1 MPLRIVSR
9 AGTSILYLRGTV
21 RGKAVFESTGT
32 GDPRLAEA
40 ARIKREG
47 ELFHRAL
54 YGARSVATF
63 AEAAAGY
70 LETADRSPSTC
81 GYVARLLTHFGRMRL
96 ADIDQLAVDAAYR
109 ALLRPGAAPG
119 TKLRNVLTPL
129 RAIMEHAA
137 VRKLCDRPAFETP
150 AQPQPA
156 TPFLRPAE
164 ATALV
169 HHAAPHLAPL
179 LVYLIGTGCRMSEAL
194 DLEWEA
200 LDLRGARA
208 VVMQKQGTRR
218 HVDLPPVVVAALSA
232 VPHREGFVF
241 RPPVRTERVA
251 GLPQRV
257 QPARYADTE
266 RQAGGQIGTAWA
278 SACRRAGLP
287 GQWHEWTPRG
297 QAKPMR
303 KWVPAITPHDLRHT
317 WASWDYAVH
326 RDLLGLK
333 KRGAWGSVASVERY
347 AHLMPAAYVAE
358 IEAWLN
364 GRAVPVQ
371 APAVAQK

>member
-1 MPLRIVSR
+1 MPLRVVGR
-9 AGTSILYLRGTV
+9 AGTKILYLRGTV
-21 RGKAVFESTGT
+21 RGQAVYESTGT

-47 ELFHRAL
+47 ELYHRSL

-70 LETADRSPSTC
+70 METADRSPSTC
-81 GYVARLLTHFGRMRL
+81 GFVAKLLTHFGRARL
-96 ADIDQLAVDAAYR
+96 AELDQLAVDAAYR
-109 ALLRPGAAPG
+109 ALLRPDAAPA

-137 VRKLCDRPAFETP
+137 VRGLCDRPAFETP
-150 AQPQPA
+150 EQLKPS

-169 HHAAPHLAPL
+169 QHAAAHLAPL

-194 DLEWEA
+194 DLAWEA

-208 VVMQKQGTRR
+208 VVVQKQGTQR
-218 HVDLPPVVVAALSA
+218 HVDLPPVVVAALA
-232 VPHREGFVF
+232 TLPHRTGHVF
-241 RPPVRTERVA
+241 RPPVRTERVD
-251 GLPQRV
+251 GLPRRV
-257 QPARYADTE
+257 QPTRYADTE

-287 GQWHEWTPRG
+287 GAWHEWTPRRPG
-297 QAKPMR
+297 AVAR
-303 KWVPAITPHDLRHT
+303 RWVPALTPHDLRHT

-333 KRGAWGSVASVERY
+333 HRGAWASVASVERY

-358 IEAWLN
+358 IEAWWA
-364 GRAVPVQ
+364 GGAVSVQ
-371 APAVAQK
+371 SAVVGGK

>member
-9 AGTSILYLRGTV
+9 AGTPILYLRGTV

-32 GDPRLAEA
+32 SDPRLAEA

-47 ELFHRAL
+47 ELYHRSL
-54 YGARSVATF
+54 YGDRAVATF

-70 LETADRSPSTC
+70 LETEDRSPATC
-81 GYVARLLTHFGRMRL
+81 GYVARLLTHLGRMRL
-96 ADIDQLAVDAAYR
+96 ADIDQTAVDAAYR
-109 ALLRPGAAPG
+109 ALLRPGAANG

-129 RAIMEHAA
+129 RAVMEHAA

-150 AQPQPA
+150 EQTKPS

-164 ATALV
+164 ASALV
-169 HHAAPHLAPL
+169 QHAAPHLAPL

-194 DLEWEA
+194 DLQWPA
-200 LDLRGARA
+200 LDLRGDRA

-218 HVDLPPVVVAALSA
+218 HVDLPPVVTAALSTL
-232 VPHREGFVF
+232 PHREGFVF
-241 RPPVRTERVA
+241 RPPVRTQRVNGRPA
-251 GLPQRV
+251 RV

-287 GQWHEWTPRG
+287 GHWHEWTPAG
-297 QAKPMR
+297 SDKPAR
-303 KWVPAITPHDLRHT
+303 KWLPDLTPHDLRHT

-333 KRGAWGSVASVERY
+333 LRGAWGSVASVERY

-358 IEAWLN
+358 IQAWLA
-364 GRAVPVQ
+364 GGAVSVQ
-371 APAVAQK
+371 ATTAAKK